1 MTHARRDYGTAR
13 DINPDAGTHAVSAHP
28 DERMAAEA
36 ATRQSWREFPY
47 YARRYGER
55 GWKFSLSDSGW
66 ITTLSD
72 VSDKDALAQ
81 VDWFGGL
88 LASRGMPRYLLERH
102 LFHLHAQLVER
113 RAEAAADYGVL
124 LRCVA
129 SLAAAREAVF
139 PATRFHALARNFET
153 RIVRMDDRVPNM
165 GTVLVASIADDAAG
179 VPVVARSVEEWASD
193 PSRFAQPWRDAVR
206 DTLLEARAA
215 SGQAVARS

>member
-1 MTHARRDYGTAR
+1 MTRIPRDYGTAR
-13 DINPDAGTHAVSAHP
+13 DINPDAGTYAVSAHP

-72 VSDKDALAQ
+72 VSDRDAIAQ

-88 LASRGMPRYLLERH
+88 LASRGMPTFLLERH
-102 LFHLHAQLVER
+102 LSHLHAQLVER
-113 RAEAAADYGVL
+113 RPDAATDYGVL

-129 SLAAAREAVF
+129 ALAAARESVF
-139 PATRFHALARNFET
+139 PAERFDALAREFE
-153 RIVRMDDRVPNM
+153 VRVARMPDRVPNM
-165 GTVLVASIADDAAG
+165 GAVLVAAIADDAAG
-179 VPVVARSVEEWASD
+179 VPVVARSVGAWASD
-193 PSRFAQPWRDAVR
+193 PLRFGQPWRDAVR
-206 DTLLEARAA
+206 DTLLKARAG
-215 SGQAVARS
+215 SGEAVARS